1 MPILNLIEHLSV
13 VEDTRSDIN
22 QKHDLFWV
30 FFLFISA
37 IASGCEGWQDIE
49 FYGEEKLT
57 WLRKYRP
64 FEHGIPRRHTIAR
77 ILRSVVAES
86 LLEALALWINEQRTN
101 KSRPIIAFDGKVLR
115 GSYRNDRKT
124 ALQLVTAYDTERGLV
139 LSQKST
145 ENKNGEISVVRQM
158 LDVINVKGSVV
169 TVDALHC
176 QRETL
181 EKIKEKKAHVVVQVK
196 NNQPKLRAAV
206 VEQFQT
212 VFDAKKERIVTE
224 IREKHHGRSEERY
237 VFQLK
242 AKLPKELTKKW
253 PTVRSIIAVERHRVI
268 NGKGTVDTSYY
279 ISSMSSNHKL
289 LGHYIRQHWRIENS
303 QHYVLDVVFK
313 EDNSRI
319 TLDGAVENIALFRRF
334 VMNMLKQC
342 DCGAPS
348 QKVKLKKAGWNDD
361 YRARVFFGL

>member
-1 MPILNLIEHLSV
+1 LNLIEHLSV

-22 QKHDLFWV
+22 RKHDLIDV
-30 FFLFISA
+30 MFLVVSA
-37 IASGCEGWQDIE
+37 ITSGCEGWQDIE
-49 FYGEEKLT
+49 FYGEEKLD

-86 LLEALALWINEQRTN
+86 LLEALALWINEQRTTQN
-101 KSRPIIAFDGKVLR
+101 KPIIAFDGKVLR
-115 GSYRNDRKT
+115 GSYRNDKKT
-124 ALQLVTAYDTERGLV
+124 SLQLVTAYDTERGLV
-139 LSQKST
+139 LSQKPT
-145 ENKNGEISVVRQM
+145 ETKNGEISIVRQM
-158 LDVINVKGSVV
+158 LDVINVKGSIV

-181 EKIKEKKAHVVVQVK
+181 EKIKEKQAHIVVQVK

-206 VEQFQT
+206 VKQFQA
-212 VFDAKKERIVTE
+212 VFDAGKERIVTE
-224 IREKHHGRSEERY
+224 VKEKKHGRSEERY

-242 AKLPKELTKKW
+242 AKLPDDLAEKW

-279 ISSMSSNHKL
+279 ISSLSPNHKL

-313 EDNSRI
+313 EDSSRI

-334 VMNMLKQC
+334 VMNILKQC

-348 QKVKLKKAGWNDD
+348 QKVKLKKAGWSDD

>member
-1 MPILNLIEHLSV
+1 MNLIEHLSV

-22 QKHDLFWV
+22 QKHDLIDV
-30 FFLFISA
+30 MFLVISA

-49 FYGEEKLT
+49 FFGKEKLD
-57 WLRKYRP
+57 WLRKHRP

-86 LLEALALWINEQRTN
+86 LLEALALWINEQRTTQN
-101 KSRPIIAFDGKVLR
+101 KPIIAFDGKVLR

-139 LSQKST
+139 LSQKPT
-145 ENKNGEISVVRQM
+145 ETKNGEISIVRQM
-158 LDVINVKGSVV
+158 LDVINVKGSVI
-169 TVDALHC
+169 TIDALHC

-181 EKIKEKKAHVVVQVK
+181 EKIKEKQAHVVVQVK

-206 VEQFQT
+206 VEQFQA
-212 VFDAKKERIVTE
+212 VFDAGIEKIVTE
-224 IREKHHGRSEERY
+224 VKEKKHGRNEERY
-237 VFQLK
+237 EFQLK
-242 AKLPKELTKKW
+242 AKLPDDLVEKW

-268 NGKGTVDTSYY
+268 NGKGSVDTSYY
-279 ISSMSSNHKL
+279 ISSLSPNHKL

-303 QHYVLDVVFK
+303 QHYVLDVIFK
-313 EDNSRI
+313 EDSSRI

-348 QKVKLKKAGWNDD
+348 QKVKMKKAGWNDD

>member
-1 MPILNLIEHLSV
+1 MSIIEHLSV

-22 QKHDLFWV
+22 QKHDLIDV
-30 FFLFISA
+30 IFLVISA

-49 FYGEEKLT
+49 YYGEEKLD
-57 WLRKYRP
+57 WLRRYRL
-64 FEHGIPRRHTIAR
+64 FEHGLPRRHTIAR

-86 LLEALALWINEQRTN
+86 LLEALALWINEQRTSQN
-101 KSRPIIAFDGKVLR
+101 RPIIAFDGKVLR
-115 GSYRNDRKT
+115 GSYRNDKKT

-139 LSQKST
+139 LSQKPT

-158 LDVINVKGSVV
+158 LDVINVKDSVI

-176 QRETL
+176 QRDTL
-181 EKIKEKKAHVVVQVK
+181 EKIAEKKVQVK

-206 VEQFQT
+206 VDQFQA
-212 VFDAKKERIVTE
+212 VFDAGKEKIVTE
-224 IREKHHGRSEERY
+224 IKEKHHGRSEERY

-242 AKLPKELTKKW
+242 AKLPEELTKKW

-268 NGKGTVDTSYY
+268 NGTGTVDTSYY
-279 ISSMSSNHKL
+279 ISSLSQNHKL

-303 QHYVLDVVFK
+303 QHYILDVVFK

-348 QKVKLKKAGWNDD
+348 QKVKLKKAGWSDD

>member
-1 MPILNLIEHLSV
+1 MNIIEHLSI

-22 QKHDLFWV
+22 QKHDLIDV
-30 FFLFISA
+30 MFLVISA
-37 IASGCEGWQDIE
+37 IASGSEGWQDIE
-49 FYGEEKLT
+49 IYGDAKLD
-57 WLRKYRP
+57 WLRQYRS
-64 FEHGIPRRHTIAR
+64 FMHGIPRRHTIAR

-86 LLEALALWINEQRTN
+86 LLEALASWINEQRMGQN
-101 KSRPIIAFDGKVLR
+101 KPIIAFDGKVLR

-139 LSQKST
+139 LSQKPT
-145 ENKNGEISVVRQM
+145 ANKNGEISVVRQM
-158 LDVINVKGSVV
+158 LDVINVRGSVI

-181 EKIKEKKAHVVVQVK
+181 EKIAEKKAHVVVQVK

-206 VEQFQT
+206 VEQFQA
-212 VFDAKKERIVTE
+212 VFDAGKEKIVTE
-224 IREKHHGRSEERY
+224 IKEKHHGRSEERY

-242 AKLPKELTKKW
+242 AKLPEELADKW
-253 PTVRSIIAVERHRVI
+253 PTIRSIIAVERHRVI

-279 ISSMSSNHKL
+279 ISSMSPNHKL

-313 EDNSRI
+313 EDSSRI

-348 QKVKLKKAGWNDD
+348 QKSKLKKAGWSDD
-361 YRARVFFGL
+361 YRAQVFFGL

>member
-1 MPILNLIEHLSV
+1 MI
-13 VEDTRSDIN
+13 
-22 QKHDLFWV
+22 
-30 FFLFISA
+30 FLVISA
-37 IASGCEGWQDIE
+37 IASGSEGWQDIE
-49 FYGEEKLT
+49 LYGEEKLD

-86 LLEALALWINEQRTN
+86 LLEALALWINEQRTSQN
-101 KSRPIIAFDGKVLR
+101 KPIIAFDGKVLR
-115 GSYRNDRKT
+115 GSYRNDKKT

-139 LSQKST
+139 LSQQPT
-145 ENKNGEISVVRQM
+145 ANKNGEISVVRQM
-158 LDVINVKGSVV
+158 LDIINVKGSVV

-176 QRETL
+176 QRDTL
-181 EKIKEKKAHVVVQVK
+181 EKIAEKKAHVVVQVK
-196 NNQPKLRAAV
+196 KNQPKLRAAV
-206 VEQFQT
+206 VEQFQA
-212 VFDAKKERIVTE
+212 VFDASKEKVVTE
-224 IREKHHGRSEERY
+224 IKEKRHGRSEERY

-242 AKLPKELTKKW
+242 ARLPEELAKKW

-279 ISSMSSNHKL
+279 ISSMSPNHKM

-342 DCGAPS
+342 SCGAPS
-348 QKVKLKKAGWNDD
+348 QKVKLKKAGWSDD

>member
-1 MPILNLIEHLSV
+1 MVTEN
-13 VEDTRSDIN
+13 RSDIN
-22 QKHDLFWV
+22 RKHDLV
-30 FFLFISA
+30 DVIFLVISA
-37 IASGCEGWQDIE
+37 ITSGCEGWQDIE
-49 FYGEEKLT
+49 TYGDEKLH

-64 FEHGIPRRHTIAR
+64 FTHGIPRRHTIAR

-86 LLEALALWINEQRTN
+86 LLEALALWINDQRATQN
-101 KSRPIIAFDGKVLR
+101 KPVIAFDGKVLR
-115 GSYRNDRKT
+115 GAYRGDKKN

-139 LSQKST
+139 LSQKPT
-145 ENKNGEISVVRQM
+145 ESKNGEISVVRQL
-158 LDVINVKGSVV
+158 LDIINVKGSII
-169 TVDALHC
+169 TLDALHC

-181 EKIKEKKAHVVVQVK
+181 EKISEKKAHIVVQVK
-196 NNQPKLRAAV
+196 NNQPKLREAV
-206 VEQFQT
+206 VSQFQA
-212 VFDAKKERIVTE
+212 VFDAQKEQVVTE
-224 IREKHHGRSEERY
+224 IVQEQHGRKEERY

-242 AKLPKELTKKW
+242 ANLPDDLKEKW

-268 NGKGTVDTSYY
+268 KGKGSVETSYY
-279 ISSMSSNHKL
+279 VSSLSPKHKL

-313 EDNSRI
+313 EDSSRI

-348 QKVKLKKAGWNDD
+348 QKVKLKKAAWSDD
-361 YRARVFFGL
+361 YRTRVFFGL

>member
-1 MPILNLIEHLSV
+1 MNLIEHLSV
-13 VEDTRSDIN
+13 IEDTRSDIN
-22 QKHDLFWV
+22 QKHDLIDV
-30 FFLFISA
+30 MFLVISA

-49 FYGEEKLT
+49 FYGEEKLS

-64 FEHGIPRRHTIAR
+64 FKHGIPRRHTIAR

-86 LLEALALWINEQRTN
+86 LLEALALWINEQRANQN
-101 KSRPIIAFDGKVLR
+101 KPIIAFDGKVLR

-139 LSQKST
+139 LSQKPT

-169 TVDALHC
+169 TIDALHC

-181 EKIKEKKAHVVVQVK
+181 EKIKEKKAHVV
-196 NNQPKLRAAV
+196 
-206 VEQFQT
+206 EQFQAI
-212 VFDAKKERIVTE
+212 FDARKEKIVTE
-224 IREKHHGRSEERY
+224 IKETHHGRNEERY

-242 AKLPKELTKKW
+242 AKLPEELAKKW

-279 ISSMSSNHKL
+279 ISSMSPNHKL

-313 EDNSRI
+313 EDSSRI